1 MSRTQKLLTSFIG
14 VWVSLALSSFACDS
28 PADSSRDVSGG
39 ATGHSSGGGSSTASA
54 PVHVSSGGVNGTG
67 GAGTTQPAT
76 GGTPSSNLTVNCS
89 NNLDWLDPKC
99 GGGASLCAAEPC
111 TACELSQCANEL
123 TEMFGADWLNS
134 TPQGPCADFLGCV
147 RSCVCEDIACYKNC
161 PVPSLEEDASAGT
174 ACDQAYTKLV
184 LCTSAPSCKSVCH
197 ISGG

>member
-1 MSRTQKLLTSFIG
+1 MSCVHDLSTAFIEAG
-14 VWVSLALSSFACDS
+14 LALALCSFGCDS
-28 PADSSRDVSGG
+28 PADSFPVTSGGETGRSSGG
-39 ATGHSSGGGSSTASA
+39 ASTTSA
-54 PVHVSSGGVNGTG
+54 TVHVSAGGVNGTG
-67 GAGTTQPAT
+67 GTGTMQSAV
-76 GGTPSSNLTVNCS
+76 GGAPSPNSTVNCT

-99 GGGASLCAAEPC
+99 GGKSSICAADPC
-111 TACELSQCANEL
+111 TACTFSHCANEL

-134 TPQGPCADFLGCV
+134 TPQGACADFLGCV
-147 RSCVCEDIACYKNC
+147 RSCACEDIACYKNC